1 MTTINAT
8 KGEFVNLI
16 NGLFTVQELK
26 GKKFSLTVSKNI
38 TILQKELK
46 DLEEFGKPSK
56 EFMELAQKVNGIA
69 NEEADDSKERIDK
82 LESEN
87 KNLVEKRRAQ
97 IDEVAKLMEDEIKL
111 DLHILSEDI
120 LPEDITA
127 KQIKSLEKIIE

>member
-56 EFMELAQKVNGIA
+56 EFMDLAQKVNGIA

-87 KNLVEKRRAQ
+87 KNLVKERRAQ

-127 KQIKSLEKIIE
+127 KQNKSLEKIIE